1 MPDEDF
7 NIYGDDETF
16 GIPAEVRVTRA
27 MLKACLIRFLE
38 RRADQ

>member
-16 GIPAEVRVTRA
+16 GLPAEVRVLWLYDT
-27 MLKACLIRFLE
+27 FPSG
-38 RRADQ
+38 